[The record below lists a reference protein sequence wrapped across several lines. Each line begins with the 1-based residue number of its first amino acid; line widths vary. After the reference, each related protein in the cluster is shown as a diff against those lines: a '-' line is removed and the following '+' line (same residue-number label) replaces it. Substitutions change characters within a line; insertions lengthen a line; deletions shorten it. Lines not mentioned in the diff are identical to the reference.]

1 VALLPIVLTCIK
13 PSKILQILNS
23 IGDHLKKKR
32 FEQLLTQLE
41 LAKRPRVE
49 ETTIYNWE
57 NNRSKPKVSLL
68 PTIIELLGY
77 VPFELAKETIGDK
90 IIAYRK
96 ERGLSR

>member
-1 VALLPIVLTCIK
+1 
-13 PSKILQILNS
+13 
-23 IGDHLKKKR
+23 
-32 FEQLLTQLE
+32 LE